1 VKSFVYRGTNELAK
15 KKGFGLLS
23 RLRRAAS
30 SVPANIAEGFGRR
43 STKDF
48 LRYLETASGSLEE
61 TKYFLRLSKHLQYLS
76 EEQHLQWK
84 LDCAEAVGYR
94 AV

>member
-1 VKSFVYRGTNELAK
+1 V
-15 KKGFGLLS
+15 
-23 RLRRAAS
+23 
-30 SVPANIAEGFGRR
+30 EGFGRR

-84 LDCAEAVGYR
+84 LDCAEAGRLLGGLIQAPRRKLTQV
-94 AV
+94 